1 MDWTPPPPLACST
14 DSCTNA
20 TKTLYVKD
28 QQLWEKAIRLAGHQ
42 GLSGVVTQL
51 LAKWVADKEKQK
63 AIKSSKNQL
72 MEVELWVG
80 GEEHLRWHRRDPLAG
95 DYKVTFTGRLLAS
108 TETEYPMGIDPT
120 VEVYQMSNKQL
131 AVYRNYRSEF
141 AALSPQ
147 SQEKYGAACLAYS
160 DFETLCRDP
169 EALETQWDITQE
181 DEMQMAGVAPYATR
195 TQKEESITSMALAAS
210 QLQQVDDAWKRKGQE
225 KEIVKEFLLAPV
237 GSAVFTEEEIDLC
250 YEEAKREAYDFRFQK
265 SIAGAL
271 GAELIVRID
280 QPL

>member
-1 MDWTPPPPLACST
+1 
-14 DSCTNA
+14 
-20 TKTLYVKD
+20 
-28 QQLWEKAIRLAGHQ
+28 
-42 GLSGVVTQL
+42 
-51 LAKWVADKEKQK
+51 
-63 AIKSSKNQL
+63 
-72 MEVELWVG
+72 
-80 GEEHLRWHRRDPLAG
+80 
-95 DYKVTFTGRLLAS
+95 
-108 TETEYPMGIDPT
+108 
-120 VEVYQMSNKQL
+120 
-131 AVYRNYRSEF
+131 
-141 AALSPQ
+141 
-147 SQEKYGAACLAYS
+147 
-160 DFETLCRDP
+160 
-169 EALETQWDITQE
+169 
-181 DEMQMAGVAPYATR
+181 MQMAGVAPYATR

>member
-1 MDWTPPPPLACST
+1 MPPK
-14 DSCTNA
+14 

-28 QQLWEKAIRLAGHQ
+28 HQLWEKASRLAGHQ
-42 GLSGVVTQL
+42 GLSEVVTQS
-51 LAKWVADKEKQK
+51 LARWVADKEKQK

-80 GEEHLRWHRRDPLAG
+80 GEEHLWWHRRDPLAG

-141 AALSPQ
+141 TAFSPE
-147 SQEKYGAACLAYS
+147 SQEKYGAACLVYS

-169 EALETQWDITQE
+169 AALETQWDIEQE
-181 DEMQMAGVAPYATR
+181 DEMQMAEVSPYAKR
-195 TQKEESITSMALAAS
+195 TQKDESITRMARAVS
-210 QLQQVDDAWKRKGQE
+210 QLQQVDDAWKGQE
-225 KEIVKEFLLAPV
+225 KEIVKELFRLRVARLPGPV
-237 GSAVFTEEEIDLC
+237 GFTEEEIDLC
-250 YEEAKREAYDFRFQK
+250 YEKEKRKARALRFQK

-271 GAELIVRID
+271 GSELIV
-280 QPL
+280 QPRLRVNETAE